1 MKYIDSGIRDAEQTV
16 GFWMKSA
23 VESKIRE
30 FRCQAGYFTLDGSS
44 LLLPLLKKCAAEG
57 TIVRLLLGSNGG
69 ATLASHIAFLA
80 GTLGIPQKHV
90 SLGVISFD
98 NCLFHPKVYH
108 FVREDGSQTAYV
120 GSANL
125 TESGIAGRN
134 VETGV
139 ILDSGGGDDI
149 NVLREI
155 ERRIEAWFEDEPI
168 GLSHI
173 TKHADIDDLLAS
185 GCLALAPKPRAREIE
200 EEGEDAASKPSRP
213 RAALKSIFQ
222 LPALEEGKKAP
233 SEELEVLTPLSPPER
248 RRFVRHTESSFHY
261 PQGTHLGHILTII
274 FHFSGDRAGT
284 AFDDQFI
291 RLEGSLGTGRIA
303 GYRRQVK
310 YKMLAAIE
318 LGLITDIRL
327 VEDTVSYEPALTEAG
342 RKLWNLVQ
350 PFIAPADLVLEVDA
364 DGDYSTKMPQ
374 QPGFYNQLLKNA
386 SDASPDLGRLY
397 QSIVLNMPAVKQMLK
412 LLYHKERAASVAKAR
427 IYEDFFEFEPVRM
440 FCDEMGI
447 EPGTLESA
455 RHRCPFLLNI
465 IESCGLATQSAASIH
480 ISTLALAP
488 DLLVSEGADIT
499 VGQNILPQI
508 LAEWGEES
516 TLPAPDQKRLRQL
529 FGEDFLAG
537 DYHLKAALEIPVKNV
552 E

>member
-23 VESKIRE
+23 IESKIRE

-44 LLLPLLKKCAAEG
+44 LLLPLLKKCASEG
-57 TIVRLLLGSNGG
+57 AVVRLLLGSNGG

-80 GTLGIPQKHV
+80 GALGVPQKNV

-134 VETGV
+134 VEAGV
-139 ILDSGGGDDI
+139 ILDSSGGDDI
-149 NVLREI
+149 SVLREI
-155 ERRIEAWFEDEPI
+155 EKRIEAWFDGGPI

-185 GCLALAPKPRAREIE
+185 GYLALAPKPRAREIE
-200 EEGEDAASKPSRP
+200 EEGEDAAARPSRP
-213 RAALKSIFQ
+213 RAALKSIFK
-222 LPALEEGKKAP
+222 LPPIEEEKAEEP
-233 SEELEVLTPLSPPER
+233 EELIPLSGSER
-248 RRFVRHTESSFHY
+248 LLFVRHTESSFHY
-261 PQGTHLGHILTII
+261 PQGTHLGHILAILA
-274 FHFSGDRAGT
+274 HFAGDRAGT
-284 AFDDQFI
+284 AFDNQFI

-303 GYRRQVK
+303 AYRRQVK

-327 VEDTVSYEPALTEAG
+327 VDDTVLYEPGLTEVG
-342 RKLWNLVQ
+342 SKLWTLMQ
-350 PFIAPADLVLEVDA
+350 PFVAAADLVLEVDA
-364 DGDYSTKMPQ
+364 AGDYSTKMPQ
-374 QPGFYNQLLKNA
+374 QPGFYNEVFRTA
-386 SDASPDLGRLY
+386 SEASLELGNLY
-397 QSIVLNMPAVKQMLK
+397 RSVALNMPAVRQMLK
-412 LLYHKERAASVAKAR
+412 LLYHKERTARVAKAR
-427 IYEDFFEFEPVRM
+427 IYEDFFDFEPVRM

-465 IESCGLATQSAASIH
+465 IESCGLATQSAANIH
-480 ISTLALAP
+480 INTLALAP
-488 DLLVSEGADIT
+488 DLLLPEGAGIGL
-499 VGQNILPQI
+499 GQKILPQI
-508 LAEWGEES
+508 LADWGKES
-516 TLPAPDQKRLRQL
+516 ILPASDQKMLRQL
-529 FGEDFLAG
+529 FGEAFLTN
-537 DYHLKAALEIPVKNV
+537 DYHLKTVLEIPVKDV
-552 E
+552 K

>member
-1 MKYIDSGIRDAEQTV
+1 MRYIDSGIREAEQTV

-44 LLLPLLKKCAAEG
+44 LLLPLLKACAAEG
-57 TIVRLLLGSNGG
+57 ATVRLLLGSNGG

-80 GTLGIPQKHV
+80 GTLGIPQKNV
-90 SLGVISFD
+90 SLGVVSFD

-134 VETGV
+134 VEAGV
-139 ILDSGGGDDI
+139 ILDSSVGDDI
-149 NVLREI
+149 EVLREI
-155 ERRIEAWFEDEPI
+155 ERRIEAWFEGEPI

-185 GCLALAPKPRAREIE
+185 GYLALAPTPRAREIE
-200 EEGEDAASKPSRP
+200 EEGETAAAKPSRP

-222 LPALEEGKKAP
+222 LPAIKEDKEAEP
-233 SEELEVLTPLSPPER
+233 AVLVPLSAPER
-248 RRFVRHTESSFHY
+248 KRFVRHTESSFHY
-261 PQGTHLGHILTII
+261 PQGTHLGHILTILS
-274 FHFSGDRAGT
+274 HFSGDSTGT
-284 AFDDQFI
+284 AFDEEFI

-303 GYRRQVK
+303 AYRRQIK

-327 VEDTVSYEPALTEAG
+327 VDDTVSYEPALTEAG
-342 RKLWNLVQ
+342 RRLWNLVQ
-350 PFIAPADLVLEVDA
+350 PFVAPADLVLEVDA

-374 QPGFYNQLLKNA
+374 SPGFYNQLFKSA
-386 SDASPDLGRLY
+386 SAASQKLGGLY
-397 QSIVLNMPAVKQMLK
+397 RSIVLNMPAVKQMLK
-412 LLYHKERAASVAKAR
+412 LLYHKERAADVAKAL
-427 IYEDFFEFEPVRM
+427 IYEDFFDFEPVRM

-447 EPGTLESA
+447 EPGTVESA
-455 RHRCPFLLNI
+455 KHRCPFLLNI
-465 IESCGLATQSAASIH
+465 IESCGLATQSTASIH

-488 DLLVSEGADIT
+488 DMLVSEGGDIS
-499 VGQNILPQI
+499 VGQEILPKV
-508 LAEWGEES
+508 LAEWGKKS
-516 TLPAPDQKRLRQL
+516 TLPAPDQKLLRQL
-529 FGEDFLAG
+529 FGENFLTA
-537 DYHLKAALEIPVKNV
+537 DYPFKAVLEIPVKDV